1 MTRTNTS
8 HFLAGSVK
16 DKLMNIKHAIIPIV
30 VAAVALFA
38 ITTRHVFFRI
48 DMTEDGRYSLSE
60 PAYRQLKALSKPLT
74 LRIYLN
80 GDLDANMLRL
90 KHSVLDMVEEM
101 NEISSKPI
109 EIVEIDPN
117 DVSSDDERYVLF
129 RQLEDRGIRGMNVS
143 HRKRGGSI
151 SESIIF
157 PWAELC
163 SENDTMLIPLMQADV
178 ELSGEQAVNSS
189 VEDVEF
195 RLIDA
200 VRILNRTDVKKVA
213 FIEGHGEL
221 PERFTY
227 DITVALS
234 RYFQIDRGVI
244 GNDASVLDSYAAIV
258 IAKPTEPFS
267 ERDKFIIDQ
276 YIMNGGSV
284 FWLVDGVCMS
294 DSMLSSSGMTP
305 LVVRDVNLTD
315 QLFRYGVRITPTI
328 VEDMQCAYMPVNLAA
343 QGEKP
348 RFEPI
353 PWSFTPLLRLSP
365 FHPVTKSLSD
375 VKVDY
380 ASGIEIVGDTIGVTK
395 EVLMV
400 SSNAS
405 HVSSAPGEID
415 IMQAVKVEPSEYFT
429 SSYVPVGVVMEGC
442 FNSVFAHRSMPD
454 SIVNAHPFRERSV
467 ATRMI
472 VVGDGDVLRNEI
484 QQTRNGLVYPLP
496 VGLDRVSGYLH
507 GNRDFAV
514 NSLLFLT
521 DDEGV
526 MQLRSR
532 HVGLRMLNRA
542 SAEQNFTHHAVVNVL
557 LPLLLLALTG
567 AIYNILKRLH
577 YAGKI
582 F

>member
-1 MTRTNTS
+1 M
-8 HFLAGSVK
+8 K
-16 DKLMNIKHAIIPIV
+16 MNRVIIPIIIS
-30 VAAVALFA
+30 AVAIFA
-38 ITTRHVFFRI
+38 IATHHLFFRI

-60 PAYRQLKALSKPLT
+60 PACRQLKALRKPLT

-90 KHSVLDMVEEM
+90 KHSVLDMIEEM
-101 NEISSKPI
+101 NEVSSKPI

-129 RQLEDRGIRGMNVS
+129 RQLDARGIRGMNVS

-151 SESIIF
+151 SESVIF

-163 SENDTMLIPLMQADV
+163 SDNDTMLIPLMQTGE

-200 VRILNRTDVKKVA
+200 VRILNRASVKKIA

-221 PERFTY
+221 PEPFTY

-244 GNDASVLDSYAAIV
+244 GNDASMLDSYAAIV
-258 IAKPTEPFS
+258 IAKPTESFS
-267 ERDKFIIDQ
+267 ESDKFIIDQ

-284 FWLVDGVCMS
+284 LWLVDGVCMS
-294 DSMLSSSGMTP
+294 DSMLSTSGMTP
-305 LVVRDVNLTD
+305 LIARDVNLSD

-328 VEDMQCAYMPVNLAA
+328 VEDMQCAYMPINLAA
-343 QGEKP
+343 KGEKP

-353 PWSFTPLLRLSP
+353 PWSFMPLLRLSP
-365 FHPVTKSLSD
+365 IHPVTKSLSD
-375 VKVDY
+375 VRVDY

-400 SSNAS
+400 SGNAS
-405 HVSSAPGEID
+405 HVSKAPGEID

-429 SSYVPVGVVMEGC
+429 SSFIPVGVVMEGC
-442 FNSVFAHRSMPD
+442 FNSVFAHRSVPD
-454 SIVNAHPFRERSV
+454 SIVNTHPFRERSV

-484 QQTRNGLVYPLP
+484 QQTPNGFVCLP
-496 VGLDRVSGYLH
+496 AGLDRVSGYIH
-507 GNRDFAV
+507 GNRDFAI

-526 MQLRSR
+526 MQLRRR
-532 HVGLRMLNRA
+532 HVGLRMLNRV
-542 SAEQNFTHHAVVNVL
+542 SAEQNFTRHAVVNVL
-557 LPLLLLALTG
+557 VPLILLALAG
-567 AIYNILKRLH
+567 VIYNILKRLH

-582 F
+582 L